1 MKAIFT
7 TNPSEFLNL
16 AEDFLLKEESLN
28 NLSLGL
34 AERLKTN
41 GMANPG
47 SGEPF
52 FIILENHDEVVG
64 TALRSSP
71 ERPLAL
77 SRIGEENLTELIKVL
92 EEKEIV
98 LEGCVGPTETV
109 EAFCKLWKTPSK
121 PAMRQGVYE
130 CVKIIPPREIKGSL
144 IKASLSNSEEV
155 DTAVLFGAGFIEECF
170 PLHREPIVE
179 ARKMVEFY
187 IEQSV
192 LFLWKNEDGDL
203 VSMAVRNR
211 ESKNASTIG
220 WVFTPKEQRGKG
232 YGSMVT
238 FGVTQEIFKSGKK
251 LANLFTDMN
260 NPTSNSIYQKI
271 GFRKI
276 ADSTHVDF
284 LK

>member
-1 MKAIFT
+1 MKATFT
-7 TNPSEFLNL
+7 TNPSDFLDI

-52 FIILENHDEVVG
+52 FIILEIQEKVVG
-64 TALRSSP
+64 TALRTSP

-77 SRIGEENLTELIKVL
+77 SRIAEENLPELIKVL
-92 EEKEIV
+92 EEKEVI

-109 EAFCKLWKTPSK
+109 KAFCKLWKIPSK
-121 PAMRQGVYE
+121 PAMGQGVYE
-130 CVKIIPPREIKGSL
+130 CVKSIPPREIRGSL
-144 IKASLSNSEEV
+144 IKARLDHSEEV
-155 DTAVLFGAGFIEECF
+155 EAAVLFGAGFIEECF
-170 PLHREPIVE
+170 PLHREPLVE

-187 IEQSV
+187 IEQGV
-192 LFLWKNEDGDL
+192 LFLWKSQEGDL

-220 WVFTPKEQRGKG
+220 WVFTPKEQRGRG

-251 LANLFTDMN
+251 FANLFTDLS

-284 LK
+284 LN